1 MVAKPL
7 CLLYKNINKQE
18 ELFPASIYPLKE
30 RIEGKIKKRI
40 IFFTKIFLS
49 VEIKPVLLHQIIIHI
64 LYKKMK
70 EVLIVSI
77 GSFFGGGMRYWISK
91 MVQSCTVIAFPFG
104 TMAVNVAGCLIIG
117 FLSGL
122 NWREGGW
129 MSPSAKLLLTTGFC
143 GGFTTF
149 STFMN
154 EGAGLMKE
162 ANYLYMM
169 LYLFGSLALGLIAV
183 LAGHYL
189 AKIIA

>member
-91 MVQSCTVIAFPFG
+91 LVQSCTVIVFPFG

-162 ANYLYMM
+162 ENYVYMM

-189 AKIIA
+189 AKMIA

>member
-1 MVAKPL
+1 
-7 CLLYKNINKQE
+7 
-18 ELFPASIYPLKE
+18 
-30 RIEGKIKKRI
+30 
-40 IFFTKIFLS
+40 
-49 VEIKPVLLHQIIIHI
+49 
-64 LYKKMK
+64 MK

-77 GSFFGGGMRYWISK
+77 GSFFGGGMRYWVSK

-162 ANYLYMM
+162 ENFLYMM

-189 AKIIA
+189 TKIIA

>member
-1 MVAKPL
+1 
-7 CLLYKNINKQE
+7 
-18 ELFPASIYPLKE
+18 
-30 RIEGKIKKRI
+30 
-40 IFFTKIFLS
+40 
-49 VEIKPVLLHQIIIHI
+49 
-64 LYKKMK
+64 MK

-77 GSFFGGGMRYWISK
+77 GSFFGGGMRYWVSK

-149 STFMN
+149 STFSSDVVRMLKS
-154 EGAGLMKE
+154 GDYTAAGLCI
-162 ANYLYMM
+162 ALNFAACVCCIL
-169 LYLFGSLALGLIAV
+169 LGAALGRL
-183 LAGHYL
+183 L
-189 AKIIA
+189 KR